1 MLTTDEIRQQ
11 FVDGINEVYSTM
23 FTDGVNSG
31 VYFYPLHEPAKKSVY
46 KEVKFK
52 QYLSPV
58 LLVAKVQISPQIEEE
73 DVKAQKGKA
82 VISVTVKSL
91 MDNNIDVSYSNLL
104 NIKKGVFKY
113 KDTFYG
119 IDTVEPKVFVRDTF
133 MVYEFNCTE
142 DLSTKEVEIYEPPVE
157 EGEED
162 VNEVADDR

>member
-1 MLTTDEIRQQ
+1 MTTVDEIRQQ

-23 FTDGVNSG
+23 FTDGVNNG

-46 KEVKFK
+46 KEVKYK

-58 LLVAKVQISPQIEEE
+58 LLVAKVQISPEVEEE
-73 DVKAQKGKA
+73 DVKAQKGRA

-91 MDNNIDVSYSNLL
+91 QDNGIDVSYNNLL
-104 NIKKGVFKY
+104 NIKKGVMKY
-113 KDTFYG
+113 KDTFYD
-119 IDTVEPKVFVRDTF
+119 IDTIEPKVFVRDSF
-133 MVYEFNCTE
+133 MVYEFKCTE

-162 VNEVADDR
+162 VETANDR